1 MNRKEAAQLLDLI
14 KLSYPAAYRDM
25 DGNWMMATI
34 NMWCMSFS
42 DIPYFVIEQAFNKH
56 RMVSKFPPTVAE
68 IAEHLR
74 KIHYEA
80 GQLADIQR
88 QIGNRDKE
96 KIYRQIEDCTSGY
109 RDWPNMGI
117 NGVGSLGLMIG
128 GNQNDGTSGDR
139 LDRADR
145 ISLLDSG
152 PG

>member
-1 MNRKEAAQLLDLI
+1 MNKKEAAQLLDLI

-25 DGNWMMATI
+25 DGNRMMATI
-34 NMWCMSFS
+34 NMWAMSFPNV
-42 DIPYFVIEQAFNKH
+42 PYLVIEQAFNQH

-80 GQLADIQR
+80 GQLAGIQR
-88 QIGNRDKE
+88 QIGNREKE
-96 KIYRQIEDCTSGY
+96 RMYRQIEDCTSGY

-117 NGVGSLGLMIG
+117 NGAGSMGLMIG
-128 GNQNDGTSGDR
+128 GNQNAGTSGDR

-145 ISLLDSG
+145 IPFLASG
-152 PG
+152 SG